1 MDAVLSYCDALD
13 AAAALL
19 VQTIHR
25 FQHFLGHW
33 LILRA
38 ASVDI
43 SMIPSK
49 ADFEAG
55 TSGIRNPERFFE
67 QSEDFLNPKLESVSV
82 NKVKIRKA
90 IGNLKNGAAPGLDGV
105 PPLALKYK
113 SCPKILST
121 HQKSPKGGVQF

>member
-1 MDAVLSYCDALD
+1 MDALLSYCDALD

-55 TSGIRNPERFFE
+55 TSRIRNPE
-67 QSEDFLNPKLESVSV
+67 SVPAAFTFT
-82 NKVKIRKA
+82 KHTREHPGTA
-90 IGNLKNGAAPGLDGV
+90 LPHPDPFQENLTAK
-105 PPLALKYK
+105 
-113 SCPKILST
+113 
-121 HQKSPKGGVQF
+121 